1 MRYIK
6 PRLTRGF
13 GIGVLLLGLAS
24 MGCSEAQPEIT
35 VCAAPQGNK
44 LDAALEEARWELSHG
59 CETSFDGYLTALLD
73 IAEGDPRPENK
84 RLFSEF
90 LVWTSHEGVLSKRQA
105 QRAYNRYFNVKF
117 VSLQGDY
124 NNCAYT
130 CPIKDEVM
138 LSMEQELVD
147 KERGLLKVSADQ
159 SGYYRADR
167 LFQETQLVL
176 EATCSACPSKP

>member
-1 MRYIK
+1 MKSRR
-6 PRLTRGF
+6 PRMNLSIGV
-13 GIGVLLLGLAS
+13 GVLLVSLAS
-24 MGCSEAQPEIT
+24 IGCSEAEPEIT
-35 VCAAPQGNK
+35 VCGPPQGNK
-44 LDAALEEARWELSHG
+44 LEEALEEARWELSHG
-59 CETSFDGYLTALLD
+59 CETNFDGYLTALLD
-73 IAEGDPRPENK
+73 IAEGDPGPENK

-90 LVWTSHEGVLSKRQA
+90 LVWASHEGVLSKRQA
-105 QRAYNRYFNVKF
+105 QKAYNRYFNVKF

-130 CPIKDEVM
+130 CPIKDDVM
-138 LSMEQELVD
+138 FSMEQELRD

-176 EATCSACPSKP
+176 EATCSACPSRQ